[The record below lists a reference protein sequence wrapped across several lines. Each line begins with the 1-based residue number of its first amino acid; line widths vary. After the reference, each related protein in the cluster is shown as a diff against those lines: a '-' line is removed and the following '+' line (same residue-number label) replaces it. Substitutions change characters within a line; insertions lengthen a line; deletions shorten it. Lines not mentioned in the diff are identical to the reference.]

1 MCVLKLRWLGEQFF
15 FFLAQVFEGGNTVP
29 SFSHAEGVVLEEEVP
44 G

>member
-1 MCVLKLRWLGEQFF
+1 MRSQAEVAWRAVF